1 MNQPHDQAPPLSSLL
16 QSWRAA
22 PARIGDEE
30 FAAGVWRRLGAGTEA
45 RAGGGTEARTEAGAR
60 AALAWLLRLPASPL
74 AACFL
79 VIASALAGGGAALA
93 CNHATKTERMAAAYV
108 RTIDPLQMTHAG
120 AHAGH

>member
-1 MNQPHDQAPPLSSLL
+1 MNPPHDQDPLSRLL
-16 QSWRAA
+16 QSWQAA

-30 FAAGVWRRLGAGTEA
+30 FAGGVWARIGPRAAGVAAATLPFRLF
-45 RAGGGTEARTEAGAR
+45 
-60 AALAWLLRLPASPL
+60 ASPL

-93 CNHATKTERMAAAYV
+93 YNQATKAERMAAAYV
-108 RTIDPLQMTHAG
+108 RTIDPLQMAHTG

>member
-1 MNQPHDQAPPLSSLL
+1 MNQPHDQDPLSSLL

-30 FAAGVWRRLGAGTEA
+30 FAEGVWTRIGPRHA
-45 RAGGGTEARTEAGAR
+45 AGGTVLFR
-60 AALAWLLRLPASPL
+60 LLASPL

-93 CNHATKTERMAAAYV
+93 YNHATKTERMATAYV
-108 RTIDPLQMTHAG
+108 RTIDPLQMAHTG